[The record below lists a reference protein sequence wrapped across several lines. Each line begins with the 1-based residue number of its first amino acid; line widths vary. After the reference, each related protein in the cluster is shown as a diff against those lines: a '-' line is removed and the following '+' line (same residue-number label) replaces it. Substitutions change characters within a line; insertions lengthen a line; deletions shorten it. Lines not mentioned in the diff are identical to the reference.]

1 MAEAKKPKALPKFE
15 GRQVA
20 ASRITVPGM
29 GGGLNDAL
37 DVEPIALKH
46 GQSGFAVFQWEVRDV
61 DHVPLKKGETS
72 ILARHHVLTAARVMI
87 CDDGQAE
94 LVDEWINQRD
104 LEVRRAK
111 DSMAGQEELELTDEE
126 REVRDKL
133 REGGIG

>member
-1 MAEAKKPKALPKFE
+1 MPDKKPKALPKFE
-15 GRQVA
+15 GRQVL

-61 DHVPLKKGETS
+61 DHVPLKKGES
-72 ILARHHVLTAARVMI
+72 AILARHHVLTASRVMI
-87 CDDGQAE
+87 VDDEQSGLIE
-94 LVDEWINQRD
+94 EWLNQRD

-111 DSMAGQEELELTDEE
+111 DSMAGQEELELSDEE
-126 REVRDKL
+126 REVKRKL
-133 REGGIG
+133 EESGIG